1 MMNVQDIVQKR
12 YSTKSFDA
20 SKKISA
26 EDFAQI
32 EAALHY
38 SPSSVNIQPWH
49 FVITDNEAGKAR
61 VAKSAENFPYN
72 LPKIINASHVIVF
85 AARVHTDDDYLAGV
99 LEQEDKDGRFATV
112 ENKQMSD
119 NARRTFLGIHR
130 NQMQDETQWLSR
142 QVHINLGFTLFAAA
156 ALGVDAVPLE
166 GVDMAVLDQ
175 EFGLAEKGYRAVA
188 VVALGYRA
196 EDDFNA
202 KLPKSRLENE
212 VIFTQV

>member
-1 MMNVQDIVQKR
+1 MNVQDIVQKR

-32 EAALHY
+32 EAALRY

-85 AARVHTDDDYLAGV
+85 AARVHADEDYLAGV
-99 LEQEDKDGRFATV
+99 LERKIKTDVLLRLKISKWAIMR
-112 ENKQMSD
+112 
-119 NARRTFLGIHR
+119 
-130 NQMQDETQWLSR
+130 
-142 QVHINLGFTLFAAA
+142 A
-156 ALGVDAVPLE
+156 ALSWVSIATKCKTKPNGCRDKFILIWALPCLPSRPW
-166 GVDMAVLDQ
+166 GWMP
-175 EFGLAEKGYRAVA
+175 FRWKGW
-188 VVALGYRA
+188 
-196 EDDFNA
+196 
-202 KLPKSRLENE
+202 
-212 VIFTQV
+212 I

>member
-1 MMNVQDIVQKR
+1 MFRISYKNV
-12 YSTKSFDA
+12 TA
-20 SKKISA
+20 PNLLMPPKK
-26 EDFAQI
+26 F
-32 EAALHY
+32 
-38 SPSSVNIQPWH
+38 QPK
-49 FVITDNEAGKAR
+49 I
-61 VAKSAENFPYN
+61 
-72 LPKIINASHVIVF
+72 LPKSKQHCATVLPASISNL
-85 AARVHTDDDYLAGV
+85 ADDDYLAGV

-156 ALGVDAVPLE
+156 ALGVDVVPLE

-212 VIFTQV
+212 VIFTKV

>member
-1 MMNVQDIVQKR
+1 MNVQDIVQKR

-32 EAALHY
+32 EAALRY

-85 AARVHTDDDYLAGV
+85 AARVHVDDDYLAGV
-99 LEQEDKDGRFATV
+99 LEQEDKDGRFATA
-112 ENKQMSD
+112 ENKQIGD

-156 ALGVDAVPLE
+156 ALGGMPFRWKGWIWLFWIKNLVWLKKVIVLLPLSHW
-166 GVDMAVLDQ
+166 AI
-175 EFGLAEKGYRAVA
+175 A
-188 VVALGYRA
+188 
-196 EDDFNA
+196 
-202 KLPKSRLENE
+202 PKMILMPNCRNH
-212 VIFTQV
+212 VWKTR

>member
-1 MMNVQDIVQKR
+1 MMNVQDIVQNR

-32 EAALHY
+32 EAALRY

-85 AARVHTDDDYLAGV
+85 AARCMPMMTIWQACWNRKIKTDV
-99 LEQEDKDGRFATV
+99 LLRPKISKWAIMR
-112 ENKQMSD
+112 
-119 NARRTFLGIHR
+119 
-130 NQMQDETQWLSR
+130 
-142 QVHINLGFTLFAAA
+142 A
-156 ALGVDAVPLE
+156 ALSWVSTATKCKTKPNGCRDKFILIWALPCLPPRPWVWMPFRWKGWIWLFWIKNLVWLKKVIVLLPLLHW
-166 GVDMAVLDQ
+166 AI
-175 EFGLAEKGYRAVA
+175 
-188 VVALGYRA
+188 ALKMILMPNCR
-196 EDDFNA
+196 NHVW
-202 KLPKSRLENE
+202 KTR
-212 VIFTQV
+212 

>member
-32 EAALHY
+32 EAALRY

-85 AARVHTDDDYLAGV
+85 AARVHADEDYLAGV
-99 LEQEDKDGRFATV
+99 LEQEDKDGRFATA
-112 ENKQMSD
+112 ENKQMGD

-130 NQMQDETQWLSR
+130 NQMQDKTQWLSR

-156 ALGVDAVPLE
+156 ALGWMP
-166 GVDMAVLDQ
+166 
-175 EFGLAEKGYRAVA
+175 FRWKGWIWLFWIKNLVW
-188 VVALGYRA
+188 L
-196 EDDFNA
+196 
-202 KLPKSRLENE
+202 KE
-212 VIFTQV
+212 VIVLLPLLHWAIAPKMILMLNCRNHVWKTR